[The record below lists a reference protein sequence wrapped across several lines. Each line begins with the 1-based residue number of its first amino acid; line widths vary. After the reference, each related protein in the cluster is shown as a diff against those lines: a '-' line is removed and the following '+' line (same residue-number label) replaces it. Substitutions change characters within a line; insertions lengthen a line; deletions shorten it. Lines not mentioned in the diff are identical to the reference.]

1 MTTEIGRVK
10 CWISTEGLRQK
21 EVLGRETGMVYVV
34 KTTTATT
41 TAVYILRQRAKDGA
55 KTQVTQDKE
64 AKDKDEPEP
73 RKAFSAAPTFEE
85 FLKFKQAERGE
96 TELKIP

>member
-55 KTQVTQDKE
+55 KTQVT
-64 AKDKDEPEP
+64 PV
-73 RKAFSAAPTFEE
+73 SYTHLTLPTI
-85 FLKFKQAERGE
+85 L
-96 TELKIP
+96 LV